1 MDVSL
6 TFFIFHFFT
15 RPEDFKLSKP
25 KYLWNKIIQF
35 HEKKIVLIISFH
47 KFFGPCKPC
56 YDVLKCA
63 KNFLW
68 LLVLW
73 TFSSFFQNTL
83 NALER
88 DCNEIGAK
96 VDTAIAIDNS
106 ARSHNM
112 FAWAKG
118 LSLFFTGILLPLTLV
133 INFFASSISDKLI
146 KDLLGAEGHSYL
158 ILFLVCTY
166 IDL

>member
-1 MDVSL
+1 M
-6 TFFIFHFFT
+6 
-15 RPEDFKLSKP
+15 
-25 KYLWNKIIQF
+25 
-35 HEKKIVLIISFH
+35 SFH
-47 KFFGPCKPC
+47 NFFGPGKTRLMDIFRFFWSTMMKQPC

-166 IDL
+166 ID

>member
-1 MDVSL
+1 MKL
-6 TFFIFHFFT
+6 FNFT
-15 RPEDFKLSKP
+15 
-25 KYLWNKIIQF
+25 
-35 HEKKIVLIISFH
+35 KKNYFNHVISFH
-47 KFFGPCKPC
+47 KFFGPGKTRLMDTFRFFLIH
-56 YDVLKCA
+56 YNVLKCT

-166 IDL
+166 ID

>member
-1 MDVSL
+1 MPGYRKNNQSND
-6 TFFIFHFFT
+6 TGDFFFVKWQEPRIFCET
-15 RPEDFKLSKP
+15 Q
-25 KYLWNKIIQF
+25 NI
-35 HEKKIVLIISFH
+35 
-47 KFFGPCKPC
+47 
-56 YDVLKCA
+56 
-63 KNFLW
+63 
-68 LLVLW
+68 
-73 TFSSFFQNTL
+73 FSSFQNTL

>member
-1 MDVSL
+1 MSC
-6 TFFIFHFFT
+6 
-15 RPEDFKLSKP
+15 
-25 KYLWNKIIQF
+25 
-35 HEKKIVLIISFH
+35 H
-47 KFFGPCKPC
+47 KFFGPCKTRLMDSFRFFLSTMMKPC

-158 ILFLVCTY
+158 ILFLVRMYLYRFVKKKKKLVKLIIPIGVIYDRILGTR
-166 IDL
+166 

>member
-25 KYLWNKIIQF
+25 KDLWNEIIQF

-47 KFFGPCKPC
+47 TFFGPCKPC

-68 LLVLW
+68 LLVLYSEH
-73 TFSSFFQNTL
+73 FHRFFRIPWMPLKGTVMKSGL
-83 NALER
+83 
-88 DCNEIGAK
+88 
-96 VDTAIAIDNS
+96 
-106 ARSHNM
+106 RSIQP
-112 FAWAKG
+112 
-118 LSLFFTGILLPLTLV
+118 SLLT
-133 INFFASSISDKLI
+133 IPPDRTIC
-146 KDLLGAEGHSYL
+146 LLGPKVWAFSLLEYSFLWHWWL
-158 ILFLVCTY
+158 ISLPHQFRTS
-166 IDL
+166 